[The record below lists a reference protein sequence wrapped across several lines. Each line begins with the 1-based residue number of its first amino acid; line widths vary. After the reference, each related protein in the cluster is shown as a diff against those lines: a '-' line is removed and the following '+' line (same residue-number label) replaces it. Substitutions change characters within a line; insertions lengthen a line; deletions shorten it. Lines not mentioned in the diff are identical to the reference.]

1 VYLALFMLAA
11 ATHAHIAVSGTVV
24 LSAVKHNSNQSRAAA
39 ENEEEEEE
47 EVEEGEIAIPP
58 P

>member
-24 LSAVKHNSNQSRAAA
+24 LSAAKHNSNQSRAAA
-39 ENEEEEEE
+39 ESEDEE

>member
-24 LSAVKHNSNQSRAAA
+24 LSAMKHNSNQSRAAA

-47 EVEEGEIAIPP
+47 EEEGEIAIPP

>member
-24 LSAVKHNSNQSRAAA
+24 LSAMKHNSNQSRAAA

-47 EVEEGEIAIPP
+47 EEGEIAIPP

>member
-24 LSAVKHNSNQSRAAA
+24 LSAMKHNSNQSRAAA
-39 ENEEEEEE
+39 ENEEGKEEE
-47 EVEEGEIAIPP
+47 EEGEIAIPP
-58 P
+58 PP

>member
-11 ATHAHIAVSGTVV
+11 ATHAHIAVSGM
-24 LSAVKHNSNQSRAAA
+24 KHNSNQSRAAA
-39 ENEEEEEE
+39 ENEEGKEE
-47 EVEEGEIAIPP
+47 EEGEIAIPP

>member
-24 LSAVKHNSNQSRAAA
+24 LSAMKHNSNQSRAAA
-39 ENEEEEEE
+39 ENEEGKEEE
-47 EVEEGEIAIPP
+47 EEGEIAIPP
-58 P
+58 S